1 MATETKYKTDTYTL
15 EEYLVMEE
23 AAEYKSEYHG
33 GKIVAMAGG
42 SFDHNTIGQNA
53 GSAISNQLR
62 AKNKS
67 CRVANSD
74 QKIYIDNYDKGVY
87 PDVSVFCDKP
97 QFHKGRKDIITNPIL
112 VVEVLSPSTEGYDRG
127 AKFTQYR
134 SIPSFKEYVLI
145 AQDKAWVESFY
156 KVEEDV
162 WRISNAEGLDSKIQL
177 FSLGIEITLA
187 DIYHLVDFE
196 LPTEEK

>member
-1 MATETKYKTDTYTL
+1 M
-15 EEYLVMEE
+15 
-23 AAEYKSEYHG
+23 
-33 GKIVAMAGG
+33 
-42 SFDHNTIGQNA
+42 
-53 GSAISNQLR
+53 
-62 AKNKS
+62 
-67 CRVANSD
+67 
-74 QKIYIDNYDKGVY
+74 
-87 PDVSVFCDKP
+87 
-97 QFHKGRKDIITNPIL
+97 
-112 VVEVLSPSTEGYDRG
+112 
-127 AKFTQYR
+127 
-134 SIPSFKEYVLI
+134 LI